1 MDEKKLKNKQY
12 YLENKEK
19 ILERSKKYYYDNIE
33 IRKEYNR
40 NYWELN
46 KDKYLEQRSKSA
58 EYKTKHR
65 LYYHN
70 YYKIRDEIPKDTK
83 LKMKDIVVYN
93 NPKQEL
99 TVYFN

>member
-12 YLENKEK
+12 YLDNKEK

-70 YYKIRDEIPKDTK
+70 YYKIKDELRNDTK

-93 NPKQEL
+93 NSNKEL